1 MISVPRF
8 DPSDSRPLTRVA
20 VAIIERVVDGEYQ
33 VLFAQ
38 RPVGKAY
45 AGYWEFPGGKIE
57 SGESVIE
64 ALIREI
70 DEELG
75 IQVRS
80 ATLWRTERF
89 SYEHAHVELNFCR
102 SNEWSG
108 EPHGR
113 EGQAFSW
120 GSPIAISLAPLL
132 PALHAPESGVLAG
145 LAAIARNAADP
156 SG

>member
-1 MISVPRF
+1 VSEPRF
-8 DPSDSRPLTRVA
+8 DPADARPLTRVA
-20 VAIIERVVDGEYQ
+20 VAIIERFVDGEYQ

-38 RPVGKAY
+38 RPAGKAY

-57 SGESVIE
+57 AGESVID

-75 IQVRS
+75 VQIRS
-80 ATLWRTERF
+80 ATLWRSERF

-102 SNEWSG
+102 TADWTS

-113 EGQAFSW
+113 EGQAFAW
-120 GSPIAISLAPLL
+120 QSPVAISLAPLL
-132 PALHAPESGVLAG
+132 PALHAPESAVLAG
-145 LAAIARNAADP
+145 LQAR
-156 SG
+156 

>member
-1 MISVPRF
+1 MSVPRF
-8 DPSDSRPLTRVA
+8 DPSDSRSLTRVA

-89 SYEHAHVELNFCR
+89 SYEHAHVEL
-102 SNEWSG
+102 
-108 EPHGR
+108 
-113 EGQAFSW
+113 
-120 GSPIAISLAPLL
+120 
-132 PALHAPESGVLAG
+132 
-145 LAAIARNAADP
+145 
-156 SG
+156 

>member
-1 MISVPRF
+1 MTVPRF
-8 DPSDSRPLTRVA
+8 DPRDSRPLTRVA

-57 SGESVIE
+57 TGESAID

-75 IQVRS
+75 LHIHS
-80 ATLWRTERF
+80 ATLWLLERF
-89 SYEHAHVELNFCR
+89 SYEHAHVELLYFRVDGWDGDVEC
-102 SNEWSG
+102 
-108 EPHGR
+108 R
-113 EGQAFSW
+113 EGQQISW
-120 GSPIAISLAPLL
+120 QPADCVSVSPLM
-132 PALHAPESGVLAG
+132 PALCRSGANLIRANELPHASKHCLE
-145 LAAIARNAADP
+145 R
-156 SG
+156 

>member
-1 MISVPRF
+1 MNVDIPRF
-8 DPSDSRPLTRVA
+8 DAQDARPLTRVA

-57 SGESVIE
+57 AGETVID
-64 ALIREI
+64 ALVREI

-75 IQVRS
+75 VHIAS
-80 ATLWRTERF
+80 ATLWRSERF

-102 SNEWSG
+102 THDWSG

-113 EGQAFSW
+113 EGQAFAW
-120 GSPIAISLAPLL
+120 QSPTAISLIPLL
-132 PALHAPESGVLAG
+132 PALHAPESRVLHCLRDISSVTAP
-145 LAAIARNAADP
+145 L
-156 SG
+156 

>member
-1 MISVPRF
+1 MSVPRF
-8 DPSDSRPLTRVA
+8 DPSDSRSLTRVA